1 MRIGVDIMGGDF
13 APKNTVKG
21 VLLAKDVLPKD
32 VKLVLFGPIER
43 IKDQFNELNA
53 SYEDFEIVDAP
64 EVIEMGDHPAKAFQ
78 QKPKS
83 TIAVGLTMLNKG
95 MIDGF
100 ASGGNTGAVLVGVM
114 YIIKSIPG
122 VIRPCIAVY
131 VPRPDGTKAIIA
143 DVGINPDCRP
153 DVLYQYAILASKYAE
168 SVHGITNPQVGLL
181 NIGSEPDKGNLLA
194 KATFDL
200 MKDSAHFT
208 FFGNLEGNDILTP
221 GMADVI
227 ICDGF
232 VGNVVLKQ
240 TEAFYSLMKKRG
252 LLDDYFERFDFENYG
267 GTPILGVNKTVIIGH
282 GASSPRAVMN
292 MVAHTYEV
300 AQANLIQK
308 LIETF

>member
-13 APKNTVKG
+13 VPQNTVKG
-21 VLLAKDVLPKD
+21 ALLAKDVLPKD
-32 VKLVLFGPIER
+32 VKLVLFGPSNR
-43 IKDQFNELNA
+43 IINQFKELNA
-53 SYEDFEIVDAP
+53 SHEDFEIIDTP
-64 EVIEMGDHPAKAFQ
+64 EVIEMTDHPAKAFQ

-83 TIAVGLTMLNKG
+83 TIAVGLSMLNAGK
-95 MIDGF
+95 IDGF

-122 VIRPCIAVY
+122 VIRPCIGVY
-131 VPRPDGTKAIIA
+131 IPRPDGSKAIIA

-168 SVHGITNPQVGLL
+168 TVYGMKDPKVGLL

-200 MKDSAHFT
+200 MKDSSHFS
-208 FFGNLEGNDILTP
+208 FFGNVEGNDLLTP
-221 GMADVI
+221 GKADVI

-240 TEAFYSLMKKRG
+240 TEAFFSMIKDRNLI
-252 LLDDYFERFDFENYG
+252 DDYFEKFDFENYG
-267 GTPILGVNKTVIIGH
+267 GTPILGVNKAVIIGH
-282 GASSPRAVMN
+282 GASTPRAVMN
-292 MVAHTYEV
+292 MITHTYKV
-300 AQANLIQK
+300 AESNLIQK